1 MTDFSD
7 LRSGAGL
14 TLDEVQEVLKLSK
27 ERVAAYE
34 AGTLNPSTR
43 EVHVLRGLSFGVA
56 AKSASNN
63 LIEHV
68 MIPELRVENQMN
80 KPLKKRSSRAFTSL
94 ELCAGGGGAA
104 IGLEQAGFEP
114 VALMDNDRHACA
126 TLRNNRPYWNVIE
139 ADIRRFDANY
149 WQGVDLLS
157 GGLPCPP
164 FSIAG
169 KQLGADDDRDLF
181 PAMLRIVK
189 EVRPRA
195 LLIENVRGI
204 LTERF
209 APFRAR
215 VDKALE
221 KEGFDTYWT
230 AFNAANFG
238 VPQQR
243 FRVFL
248 VALRRG
254 ETKPLKWPIAMTK
267 TAPTVGEA
275 IGDLMAERSWRGVS
289 DWIKRANTPAPTI
302 VGGSKKHGG
311 PDLGPTRARSE
322 WAALGVDGLGL
333 ADEPPA
339 PNFLGMPRLTVQMV
353 ARIQSFPDD
362 WKFIGSKTH
371 AYRQVGNALP
381 VKLAYSVASA
391 VAGCLI

>member
-1 MTDFSD
+1 MTNFSD

-14 TLDEVQEVLKLSK
+14 TLDEVQEVLKVSR

-34 AGTLNPSTR
+34 AGALNPSTR

-56 AKSASNN
+56 ANSASNESAARA
-63 LIEHV
+63 I
-68 MIPELRVENQMN
+68 IPEPRVDPQMTR
-80 KPLKKRSSRAFTSL
+80 PLKKRSSRTFKSL

-139 ADIRRFDANY
+139 ADIRRFDAKY
-149 WQGVDLLS
+149 WRGVDLLS

-181 PAMLRIVK
+181 PAMLGIVK
-189 EVRPRA
+189 DVQPRA

-209 APFRAR
+209 SPFRAR
-215 VDKALE
+215 VDQALE
-221 KEGFDTYWT
+221 VEGFDTYWT

-254 ETKPLKWPIAMTK
+254 ETKPLKWPIAMPEVT
-267 TAPTVGEA
+267 PTVGQA
-275 IGDLMAERSWRGVS
+275 IGDLMAGRSWRGVS
-289 DWIKRANTPAPTI
+289 DWIKRANSPAPTI

-311 PDLGPTRARSE
+311 PDLGPSRARRE
-322 WAALGVDGLGL
+322 WAALGVDGLGI

-339 PNFLGMPRLTVQMV
+339 RDFSGMPRLTVQMV

-362 WKFIGSKTH
+362 WKFAGSKTH

-381 VKLAYSVASA
+381 VKLAYNVASA
-391 VAGCLI
+391 VADCLS

>member
-1 MTDFSD
+1 
-7 LRSGAGL
+7 
-14 TLDEVQEVLKLSK
+14 
-27 ERVAAYE
+27 
-34 AGTLNPSTR
+34 
-43 EVHVLRGLSFGVA
+43 
-56 AKSASNN
+56 
-63 LIEHV
+63 
-68 MIPELRVENQMN
+68 
-80 KPLKKRSSRAFTSL
+80 
-94 ELCAGGGGAA
+94 
-104 IGLEQAGFEP
+104 
-114 VALMDNDRHACA
+114 
-126 TLRNNRPYWNVIE
+126 
-139 ADIRRFDANY
+139 
-149 WQGVDLLS
+149 
-157 GGLPCPP
+157 
-164 FSIAG
+164 
-169 KQLGADDDRDLF
+169 
-181 PAMLRIVK
+181 MLRIVK